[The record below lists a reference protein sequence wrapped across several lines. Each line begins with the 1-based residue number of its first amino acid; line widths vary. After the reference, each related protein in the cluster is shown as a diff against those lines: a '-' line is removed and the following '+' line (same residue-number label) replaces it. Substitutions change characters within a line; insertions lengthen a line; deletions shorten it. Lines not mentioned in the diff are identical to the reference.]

1 MAVPVTAAVPETSD
15 SFTWTFPGAPVRV
28 VLSLAAVERLASDVS
43 AGGSFAGV
51 LFGRRMNTTV
61 HVSDYYRVKDE
72 SPGPGVQ
79 RAQAHGLKQSCG
91 RAGDSL
97 DSIGLLRV
105 QAGEKLVES
114 GRS

>member
-15 SFTWTFPGAPVRV
+15 SFTWNFPGAPVRV

-51 LFGRRMNTTV
+51 LFGRRMNTAV

-72 SPGPGVQ
+72 SPGPWVSAGAGAWPEAKL
-79 RAQAHGLKQSCG
+79 RTRWRFPGFYRIAT
-91 RAGDSL
+91 RAG
-97 DSIGLLRV
+97 
-105 QAGEKLVES
+105 
-114 GRS
+114 GREAR